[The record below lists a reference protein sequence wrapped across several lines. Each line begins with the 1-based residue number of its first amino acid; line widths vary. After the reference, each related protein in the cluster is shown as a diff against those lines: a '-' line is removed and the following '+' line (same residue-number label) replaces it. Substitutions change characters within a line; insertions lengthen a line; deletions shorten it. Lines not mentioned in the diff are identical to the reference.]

1 MSDIAKYH
9 EPPSR
14 RTIGM
19 PRWCALVV
27 ALALLV
33 SAVALTAVGVGSIQ
47 DDQIV
52 TTVACLLIL
61 AIVVT
66 VTVALSVAYR
76 LRTTVSNDDWI
87 YW

>member
-1 MSDIAKYH
+1 MHDIAKYL
-9 EPPSR
+9 EPSR

-47 DDQIV
+47 GDQII

-61 AIVVT
+61 AFVVAVT
-66 VTVALSVAYR
+66 VTLSVAYK
-76 LRTTVSNDDWI
+76 LRTTLANEDWI